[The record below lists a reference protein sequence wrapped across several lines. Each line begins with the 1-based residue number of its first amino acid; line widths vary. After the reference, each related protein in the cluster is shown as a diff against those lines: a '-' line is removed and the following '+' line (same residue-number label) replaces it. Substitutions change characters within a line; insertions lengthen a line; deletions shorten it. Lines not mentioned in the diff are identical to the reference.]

1 MSYKKGAFCGV
12 VSAWLLASGA
22 LPAAAEGPSL
32 LEEIEAF
39 ARIPTVVGREAAGA
53 VFIAGRLGSLETQTD
68 SLGSVILTVGTGE
81 PRRLVAVPLD
91 EPGYVVG
98 RIRED
103 GYLRLNPVGRGRLGA
118 LWDQFHEGQKIVVG
132 TRRAPVVGA
141 LTTLSTHLTRLR
153 LDNDDVFVHQR
164 NFVDVGAES
173 SEQVAELGIEV
184 MDPVTLIRRPSV
196 LRGRLIAG
204 PSMRIK
210 AGGIA
215 VAEAARRLSPAPGSG
230 TTVFAWTTLNLING
244 KGLEAVANAHGPF
257 ESALLFLPSFGLE
270 REAGELSHTWQ
281 PEAGSGFLAARD
293 LRGIHGQRAPYLP
306 PRPGAS
312 TGGPDWGN
320 TRLGFVGLPAR
331 FRDTPIEMVSESD
344 VGGTRRRTGGMGWRV
359 GGNDDPSLPS

>member
-1 MSYKKGAFCGV
+1 MSYSKGPFHRV

-22 LPAAAEGPSL
+22 LPAGAEGPSL
-32 LEEIEAF
+32 LEEIEAYS
-39 ARIPTVVGREAAGA
+39 RIPTVVGREAEGA
-53 VFIAGRLGSLETQTD
+53 AFIAGRLGPVETQID
-68 SLGSVILTVGTGE
+68 SLGSVTVTIGNGE

-98 RIRED
+98 RIQQD

-118 LWDQFHEGQKIVVG
+118 LWDQFHEGQKIVIG
-132 TRRAPVVGA
+132 TRRGPVVGA
-141 LTTLSTHLTRLR
+141 LATLSTHLTRLR

-173 SEQVAELGIEV
+173 AEQVAELGIEV

-215 VAEAARRLSPAPGSG
+215 VAEAARRLARALGAG

-257 ESALLFLPSFGLE
+257 ESALLFLPRFGLE
-270 REAGELSHTWQ
+270 QEAGELSHAWQ
-281 PEAGSGFLAARD
+281 PEAGSGFLAA
-293 LRGIHGQRAPYLP
+293 GISAGSTDSPHPTCHHVPGRAL
-306 PRPGAS
+306 
-312 TGGPDWGN
+312 
-320 TRLGFVGLPAR
+320 VG
-331 FRDTPIEMVSESD
+331 
-344 VGGTRRRTGGMGWRV
+344 RTGVTRDWASWACPLASAIRL
-359 GGNDDPSLPS
+359 SRW